1 MTKHDVSL
9 TSYQEI
15 FQAKDGIII
24 HQITDIFIDTITSL
38 STVTTQGILLVQ
50 VMMIDAHV
58 MIRWGGGRKNPILW
72 QLALIDIIT
81 IIYYI
86 GTYAIFLFSM
96 PTEEDLYLAGFDTYA

>member
-24 HQITDIFIDTITSL
+24 HQITDLFIDTITSL
-38 STVTTQGILLVQ
+38 STVSTQVLLLAQ
-50 VMMIDAHV
+50 VIMLGAYIIIHLV
-58 MIRWGGGRKNPILW
+58 IGKKNSILW
-72 QLALIDIIT
+72 QLSLINIIT

-86 GTYAIFLFSM
+86 GI
-96 PTEEDLYLAGFDTYA
+96 